1 MTDSRWGLL
10 FAFRH
15 YGAHNV
21 IRVMLKR
28 PLRKSNPAAAFL
40 HITSL
45 CASGLIHVS
54 DCSNFRRVAVRGSV
68 TPELYRGFPR

>member
-1 MTDSRWGLL
+1 MKPFPASSCIFD
-10 FAFRH
+10 
-15 YGAHNV
+15 AHNV

>member
-1 MTDSRWGLL
+1 MWWPIWLQISLHDVS
-10 FAFRH
+10 
-15 YGAHNV
+15 AHNV